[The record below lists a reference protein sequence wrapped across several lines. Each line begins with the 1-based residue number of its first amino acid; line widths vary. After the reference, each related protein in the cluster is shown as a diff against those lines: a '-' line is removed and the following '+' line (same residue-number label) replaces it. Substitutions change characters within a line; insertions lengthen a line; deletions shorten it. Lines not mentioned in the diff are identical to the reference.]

1 MPDADEAALAQ
12 QAQVRHNVRHRR
24 RYRARF
30 AGLGSQMPGSRFR
43 LLDHSP

>member
-24 RYRARF
+24 RFRARF

-43 LLDHSP
+43 FARPQP

>member
-12 QAQVRHNVRHRR
+12 QAQVRHDVGRR
-24 RYRARF
+24 RRFRARL
-30 AGLGSQMPGSRFR
+30 AGLGRQMPGSRFR